1 MRFISTIALAMA
13 ATAMAAAP
21 PSPDAAMITP
31 APLVARDEDPEERSK
46 SIRTG
51 TACFTTTTTTGQSC
65 GPGTNAQ
72 GKPTQICTN
81 IPQASARCLP
91 HWLCNQDSG
100 EAVCMKKHDNLDL
113 GGIIVAI
120 VFAAAIVIGI
130 AALTFMSCKSKRDHK
145 RAAAKAEA
153 VALARA
159 ATKKKRAEEMRAPLM
174 SQPDG
179 ASNPFQDQQ
188 QQPQHSEYQPQHDY
202 SHPAGYQQPS
212 HQDQTQQNPHPYGS

>member
-13 ATAMAAAP
+13 ATAMASAP
-21 PSPDAAMITP
+21 PN
-31 APLVARDEDPEERSK
+31 PEERSK

-51 TACFTTTTTTGQSC
+51 TACFTTTTTMGQSC

-72 GKPTQICTN
+72 GKPAQVCTQV
-81 IPQASARCLP
+81 PQASAGCLP

-100 EAVCMKKHDNLDL
+100 EAVCMKKHDSLDL
-113 GGIIVAI
+113 GGIIVA
-120 VFAAAIVIGI
+120 
-130 AALTFMSCKSKRDHK
+130 HK

-174 SQPDG
+174 SQPEG